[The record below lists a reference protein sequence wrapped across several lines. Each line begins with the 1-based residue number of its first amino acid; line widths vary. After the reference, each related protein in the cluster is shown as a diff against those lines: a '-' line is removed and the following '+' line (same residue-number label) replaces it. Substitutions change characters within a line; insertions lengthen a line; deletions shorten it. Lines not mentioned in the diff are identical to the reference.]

1 MTGGGA
7 GSDVAGLLA
16 LAERIA
22 RAAGDLVRDQR
33 PDALGVSSTKSSPT
47 DVVTAM
53 DLAAEA
59 LLRSE
64 LARER
69 PDDGILGEEGGL
81 QTGTSGLTWVLDPI
95 DGTVNYLYGL
105 PAYAVSVAVVS
116 TADGAAGAAGGP
128 APLGPLTWRVL
139 AGCVHNPATGETW
152 TASAG
157 GGARLDGRALA
168 PLTPPPA
175 DRHADIVEDPSEDPV
190 PDQAGDPVPGPRR
203 VPRGGLAGALVG
215 TGFGYRSEVRG
226 EQAGI
231 VAALLP
237 LVRDLRRI
245 GSAALDLCAV
255 GSGRLDLYYER
266 GLRPWDMA
274 AGSLVVTEAGGVVE
288 HLPDGTLL
296 AGPHALVRDMAAVL
310 ESLAPVA

>member
-1 MTGGGA
+1 MTDGVATGEGA
-7 GSDVAGLLA
+7 GSSAPDGAVSPAPDRAALLA

-33 PDALGVSSTKSSPT
+33 PDSLRVSSTKSSPT

-69 PDDGILGEEGGL
+69 PDDGVLGEEEGL
-81 QTGTSGLTWVLDPI
+81 RAGTSGLTWVLDPI

-105 PAYAVSVAVVS
+105 PAYAVSVAVV
-116 TADGAAGAAGGP
+116 TAGDGGP
-128 APLGPLTWRVL
+128 DAPLGPLTWEVL

-157 GGARLDGRALA
+157 SGAHLDGRS
-168 PLTPPPA
+168 LTPLVPEPA
-175 DRHADIVEDPSEDPV
+175 DAAPTDPGRADPAE
-190 PDQAGDPVPGPRR
+190 QA
-203 VPRGGLAGALVG
+203 RGRLAGALVG
-215 TGFGYRSEVRG
+215 TGFGYRSQVRT

-237 LVRDLRRI
+237 LVRDVRRI

-288 HLPDGTLL
+288 HLPDGTLV
-296 AGPHALVRDMAAVL
+296 AGPPALARDMAAVL
-310 ESLAPVA
+310 GSLAPPA